1 MFQNLLTWINCS
13 RFYPEFD
20 CIMIEDI
27 ELETFINDVY
37 EYYGFDFGSY
47 SRASLKRRVIRILQL
62 DGFISF
68 YDFLS
73 KVKYD
78 PDYYKRVIDEITV
91 NVTEMFRDPSFYK
104 IVRNEILPQLA
115 LKPFIR
121 LWHAGCSTGE
131 EVYSMAILLKEA
143 GILHKSLIYATDIN
157 SKVLETAKKGIFPL
171 RMMKDYSDNY
181 RDSGGLEDFS
191 TYYIANYGNA
201 KFKDEL
207 AERMVF
213 SQHNLVSDNSFNEF
227 DFILCRNVLIYFDNS
242 LQKRVINLFDES
254 LALSGFLA
262 LGTKETIKYS
272 TSPNKYTQL
281 GKEKVWIKKK

>member
-1 MFQNLLTWINCS
+1 
-13 RFYPEFD
+13 
-20 CIMIEDI
+20 MIADI

-47 SRASLKRRVIRILQL
+47 SKASLKRRVTRIFLL
-62 DGFISF
+62 DGFTNF

-78 PDYYKRVIDEITV
+78 PEYYKRVVDEITV

-104 IVRNEILPQLA
+104 IVRTEILPILA
-115 LKPFIR
+115 TKPFIR

-143 GILHKSLIYATDIN
+143 GLLDRSLIYATDIN

-171 RMMKDYSDNY
+171 RMMKEYSDNY
-181 RDSGGLEDFS
+181 RDSGGQQDFS
-191 TYYIANYGNA
+191 NYYIANYGNVKFNQDLTA
-201 KFKDEL
+201 K
-207 AERMVF
+207 MVF
-213 SQHNLVSDNSFNEF
+213 SQHNLVSDHSFNEF
-227 DFILCRNVLIYFDNS
+227 DMILCRNVLIYFDND
-242 LQKRVINLFDES
+242 LQKRAISLFDES
-254 LALSGFLA
+254 LSVLGFLA

-272 TSPNKYTQL
+272 IAPGKYKQL
-281 GKEKVWIKKK
+281 EKEKVWQKVK